1 MLIGGYN
8 VTAEIFSLITCSFLI
23 FLMIYSNPRKTSSY
37 RIIYC
42 GALISLAA
50 IISQLALIYCVSHSE
65 TYSVQLCIGIS
76 LLFLAL
82 YFIIIT
88 SLYIYISFL
97 SSKIYNHRCIY
108 QLLPYVW
115 YFDMLFMPFYSTTQP
130 EYNTYCSQ

>member
-76 LLFLAL
+76 LFVSGIIL
-82 YFIIIT
+82 YNNNIT
-88 SLYIYISFL
+88 VYIYQFSVIEN
-97 SSKIYNHRCIY
+97 I
-108 QLLPYVW
+108 
-115 YFDMLFMPFYSTTQP
+115 
-130 EYNTYCSQ
+130 

>member
-82 YFIIIT
+82 LYNNNIT
-88 SLYIYISFL
+88 VYIYQFSVIEN
-97 SSKIYNHRCIY
+97 I
-108 QLLPYVW
+108 
-115 YFDMLFMPFYSTTQP
+115 
-130 EYNTYCSQ
+130 